1 MTDQAMKHE
10 NLIPF
15 KNPDGYP
22 DPTPHDALRNIERT
36 RDDINAL
43 RLIKC
48 ILTLLDINGYVLI
61 DRLHIRDKLTG
72 REYH

>member
-1 MTDQAMKHE
+1 MEKVE
-10 NLIPF
+10 F
-15 KNPDGYP
+15 KNPEGYA
-22 DPTPHDALRNIERT
+22 DPTPYDAIRNIDRT
-36 RDDINAL
+36 SADINAL

-72 REYH
+72 REYQ